1 MVPITSHEPSVTS
14 SLLYSRPYFDA
25 HDSVYPYQVPFNAAT
40 HHLTS
45 YPHTTQLGTH
55 GPSIPF
61 ALDIQAF
68 GERDSSFS

>member
-14 SLLYSRPYFDA
+14 SLLYSGPYFDA
-25 HDSVYPYQVPFNAAT
+25 CDSICPYQIPFNATT

-45 YPHTTQLGTH
+45 YPRTTQLGTH
-55 GPSIPF
+55 GPSVPV
-61 ALDIQAF
+61 ALDLQAF